1 VSRSHDRY
9 IARRAPRRRLHGERM
24 EPYATI
30 LTDLKNKTDKTLKHL
45 KEQLGTIRTGRAS
58 PTLVDT
64 IRVDY
69 YGTMTP
75 LQQVAHISVPE
86 PRQLVIKP
94 FDNSPQ
100 VLKDIEKAIQK
111 SDLGLNPQSD
121 GKMLRLNMPPLS
133 GEQRQKL
140 AAKVKDLVEQ
150 NRVALRNERR
160 DANKLADQM
169 KKDGKLTEDQCKKA
183 HEAIDKELKAHEGR
197 LDEALRTKSKE
208 ILEE

>member
-1 VSRSHDRY
+1 
-9 IARRAPRRRLHGERM
+9 M
-24 EPYATI
+24 EPYASLI
-30 LTDLKNKTDKTLKHL
+30 NELKQKTDKTQRHL
-45 KEQLGTIRTGRAS
+45 KDQLGSIRTGRAS

-64 IRVDY
+64 IRVEY
-69 YGTMTP
+69 YGTPTP
-75 LQQVAHISVPE
+75 LNQIAHVSVPE
-86 PRQLVIKP
+86 PRQLMIKP
-94 FDNSPQ
+94 FDGSPQ
-100 VLKDIEKAIQK
+100 VVKDIEKAIQK

-121 GKMLRLNMPPLS
+121 GKQLRLTMPPLS

-140 AAKVKDLVEQ
+140 VAKVKDLIEQ

-183 HEAIDKELKAHEGR
+183 HDAIDKELKAVEQKLEESFR
-197 LDEALRTKSKE
+197 AKSKE

>member
-1 VSRSHDRY
+1 MD
-9 IARRAPRRRLHGERM
+9 
-24 EPYATI
+24 PYQP
-30 LTDLKNKTDKTLKHL
+30 LLNDLKQKTDKTVKHL
-45 KEQLGTIRTGRAS
+45 KDQLGSIRTGRAS

-69 YGTMTP
+69 YGTSTP
-75 LQQVAHISVPE
+75 LAQIAHVSVPE
-86 PRQLVIKP
+86 PRQLMIKP
-94 FDNSPQ
+94 FDASPQ
-100 VLKDIEKAIQK
+100 VVKDIEKAIQK

-121 GKMLRLNMPPLS
+121 GKLLRLIMPPLS

-140 AAKVKDLVEQ
+140 AHKVKDLVEQ

-169 KKDGKLTEDQCKKA
+169 KKDGKMTEDQCKKA
-183 HEAIDKELKAHEGR
+183 HEAIDKELKLVEQR
-197 LDEALRTKSKE
+197 MDEALKLKTKE

>member
-1 VSRSHDRY
+1 MDPH
-9 IARRAPRRRLHGERM
+9 AP
-24 EPYATI
+24 I
-30 LTDLKNKTDKTLKHL
+30 LTALKQKTDKTLQHL
-45 KEQLGTIRTGRAS
+45 KDQLGSIRTGRAS

-69 YGTMTP
+69 YGTATP

-86 PRQLVIKP
+86 ARQLMIKP
-94 FDNSPQ
+94 FDSSPQ
-100 VLKDIEKAIQK
+100 VMKEIERAIQK

-121 GKMLRLNMPPLS
+121 GKLLRLIMPPLS

-140 AAKVKDLVEQ
+140 VHKVKDLVEQ

-169 KKDGKLTEDQCKKA
+169 KKDGAMTD
-183 HEAIDKELKAHEGR
+183 R
-197 LDEALRTKSKE
+197 KSVV
-208 ILEE
+208 

>member
-1 VSRSHDRY
+1 MD
-9 IARRAPRRRLHGERM
+9 
-24 EPYATI
+24 PYASI
-30 LTDLKNKTDKTLKHL
+30 INDLKQKTDKTLKHL
-45 KEQLGTIRTGRAS
+45 KEQLGSIRTGRAS
-58 PTLVDT
+58 PALVDT
-64 IRVDY
+64 IRVEY

-75 LQQVAHISVPE
+75 LQQIAHVSVPE
-86 PRQLVIKP
+86 PRQLTIKP
-94 FDNSPQ
+94 FDGSPQ
-100 VLKDIEKAIQK
+100 VVKDIEKAIQK

-121 GKMLRLNMPPLS
+121 GKMLRLTMPPLS

-140 AAKVKDLVEQ
+140 VAKVKDLVEQ

-183 HEAIDKELKAHEGR
+183 HEAIDKELKAHEQK

-208 ILEE
+208 ILDE

>member
-1 VSRSHDRY
+1 
-9 IARRAPRRRLHGERM
+9 M
-24 EPYATI
+24 EPHASI
-30 LTDLKNKTDKTLKHL
+30 IADLKQKTDKTLKHL
-45 KEQLGTIRTGRAS
+45 KEQLGSIRTGRAS
-58 PTLVDT
+58 PALVDT

-69 YGTMTP
+69 YGTSTP
-75 LQQVAHISVPE
+75 LNQIAHISVPE

-94 FDNSPQ
+94 FDGSPQ
-100 VLKDIEKAIQK
+100 VVKDIEKAIQK

-121 GKMLRLNMPPLS
+121 GKQLRLTMPPLS

-150 NRVALRNERR
+150 NHVALRNERR

-183 HEAIDKELKAHEGR
+183 HDAIDKELKGIEQK
-197 LDEALRTKSKE
+197 LNEALQAKTKE
-208 ILEE
+208 ILEG